1 MSWAM
6 EARDR
11 INDVKKKRDCFM
23 YEDLLI
29 ADFVLRISRIGNTDF
44 ISQISQI
51 GNTDFTDRILDFMDG
66 LMGFHG

>member
-44 ISQISQI
+44 
-51 GNTDFTDRILDFMDG
+51 TDRILDFMDG
-66 LMGFHG
+66 LMGFHGWRKWIVHDLT